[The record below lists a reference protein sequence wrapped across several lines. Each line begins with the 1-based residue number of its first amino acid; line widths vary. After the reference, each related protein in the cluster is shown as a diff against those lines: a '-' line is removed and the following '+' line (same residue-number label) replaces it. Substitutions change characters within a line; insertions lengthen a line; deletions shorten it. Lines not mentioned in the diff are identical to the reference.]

1 MLGIAPTRTT
11 NMDPV
16 KTDPA
21 VRSRPAKSATPSS
34 SAVSSSHSLPSSINS
49 SAWQAASEDS
59 VRLWMSELR
68 WYVESDCSNVLHN
81 KAIPQQQQLQHQSI
95 LRHQNCLPASPRVSI
110 EMLELNSRKLL
121 ADFNAVLVSIQS
133 SQLKRVHPL
142 LSALTSCLRG
152 FLQNLHR
159 LLSMQQPVSLPILKP
174 QAEVASFREIEETLL
189 TLCSNLDTANSELL
203 DVYLYAMSL
212 PAVDARFLVMNGH
225 LPPVDAV
232 LRLLA
237 EAAEAFAAVLDA
249 AELQLLERVVNA
261 VRCKTSGANFT
272 AALRDLLR
280 LAMKSERLSCLVA
293 KAEAVETVLQ
303 VCSDRTQR
311 KFWPLALRVLSCVCC
326 VEESIRRFDQSNGLA
341 TVSGILGELGNSE
354 LVRAE
359 AAGVVAQLTSPYILG
374 KGKDLL
380 GCLTSHAESLVKS
393 LTLLCKEADCHD
405 VFLLAS
411 AAIANITFI
420 SPASFEY
427 MLKYNTVRALV
438 DACQLSKAASL
449 FAKDQ
454 VATVLANMA
463 AYAWCHQSLT
473 RHNAIELLLH
483 FLSESPM
490 GSCRYASSSSSGVK
504 SSACERL
511 QQKAAIALGRLAR
524 DASAAQIVVEL
535 AGANRLA
542 QLCRR
547 PEERNNSDA
556 VLVAALAALR
566 QIHDSVGSEDLEER
580 DVVQL
585 IRPRLSEAF
594 LACSRLDES
603 YV

>member
-11 NMDPV
+11 NMDHV
-16 KTDPA
+16 TTDPA
-21 VRSRPAKSATPSS
+21 VRSIPAKSATPSS

-81 KAIPQQQQLQHQSI
+81 KAIPQQQQQPQQHQSI

-159 LLSMQQPVSLPILKP
+159 LLSLQQPVSLPILKH
-174 QAEVASFREIEETLL
+174 QAEVASFREIEQTLL
-189 TLCSNLDTANSELL
+189 TLCSNLDTANSE
-203 DVYLYAMSL
+203 
-212 PAVDARFLVMNGH
+212 FLVMNGH

-311 KFWPLALRVLSCVCC
+311 KFWPLALRVLSYVCC

-490 GSCRYASSSSSGVK
+490 GSCRYSSSSSSGVQ

-535 AGANRLA
+535 TGANRLA